1 MRNSRDASLR
11 RLPLLALVVAL
22 SLLVGTGALAQYSA
36 QRENEAGIWVE
47 HTYQVIEGLQRV
59 RAALSSAENDVQAFA
74 AGHSATLLRE
84 FEPALD
90 EAIQALRQVRRL
102 TRDNPAQ
109 QRRLDRLEPMVA
121 QRVLAVRQL
130 REALLNGSSQPLSA
144 DQWES
149 SSEIRAVIAEMA
161 REEEVLLEARQRE
174 NTFRNQFALASSWII
189 LAVAAGLVIAAAL
202 LLMSE
207 AKRRSHAEQ
216 SIVTRHAAQASLLRL
231 SEMLQGC
238 RSTEESYEVIA
249 RLAPDLF
256 ASEAGA
262 VYLFH
267 PSRNLLEA
275 CVTWGDESL
284 VTRVLAPDECW
295 ALRRGQAYL
304 ARSSQKDILC
314 KHLATPVPASS
325 LCLPMLA
332 HGEVIGMLF
341 LAALRDAESSS
352 LDQAEVIADQL
363 AMALANMQLRERLRD
378 QSIRDPL
385 TGLFN
390 RRYTEETLERELYR
404 AVREKTHLCVLAIDV
419 DHFKKFND
427 SFGHDAGDY
436 VLKEIAATLKT
447 NTRKSDVVSR
457 TGGEELLVILPHSDL
472 ESSAAKAE
480 QLRDC
485 IAHLALSHRGAALGA
500 VTISIGV
507 AVAPE
512 HGITTEGLLRA
523 ADLALYRAKH
533 AGRNRIAIADAA

>member
-1 MRNSRDASLR
+1 MR
-11 RLPLLALVVAL
+11 RLPLLVVAAAL

-36 QRENEAGIWVE
+36 QRESEANLWVE
-47 HTYQVIEGLQRV
+47 HTYRVIDALQRV
-59 RAALSSAENDVQAFA
+59 RAGLSTAENNVQAFA
-74 AGHSATLLRE
+74 VGHSATLLRE

-90 EAIQALRQVRRL
+90 EAALALQRVRQL
-102 TRDNPAQ
+102 TRDNPEQ
-109 QRRLDRLEPMVA
+109 QARLERLEPMVA
-121 QRVLAVRQL
+121 QRALAMRQL
-130 REALLNGSSQPLSA
+130 RDALSNGSNRTMAEDEL
-144 DQWES
+144 ES
-149 SSEIRAVIAEMA
+149 SSMIRGLVAEMV
-161 REEEVLLEARQRE
+161 REEEVLLDARQRE
-174 NTFRNQFALASSWII
+174 NKFRDQLALASSWII
-189 LAVAAGLVIAAAL
+189 LTVAAGLVIAGAV
-202 LLMSE
+202 LLMAE
-207 AKRRSHAEQ
+207 AKRRSQAEQAIVSRHAEQ
-216 SIVTRHAAQASLLRL
+216 ANLLRL
-231 SEMLQGC
+231 TEMLQGC

-249 RLAPDLF
+249 RLAPELF
-256 ASEAGA
+256 ASVAGA
-262 VYLFH
+262 VYLFQ

-275 CVTWGDESL
+275 CVAWGDESL

-295 ALRRGQAYL
+295 ALRRGQLYL
-304 ARSSQKDILC
+304 ARSSQRDILC
-314 KHLATPVPASS
+314 KHLVTPVPEST

-341 LAALRDAESSS
+341 LAEPRAAEPSS
-352 LDQAEVIADQL
+352 LEQAEVIADQL

-404 AVREKTHLCVLAIDV
+404 AIREKTHLCVLAIDV

-447 NTRKSDVVSR
+447 NTRKGDVVSR

-472 ESSAAKAE
+472 ESSASKAE
-480 QLRDC
+480 QLRESV
-485 IAHLALSHRGAALGA
+485 AHLALSHRGAALGA

-507 AVAPE
+507 AVAPV
-512 HGITTEGLLRA
+512 HGDTSESVLRA

-533 AGRNRIAIADAA
+533 AGRNRIALADDPQS